1 VSHTSVMYLGGRL
14 DHAIREVPASDHTP
28 AMPGSDTYRV
38 PGPVKREPGSWY
50 RPLPDPDPYGEQ
62 LYYRHKVDLGHRG
75 EWWVYILEGYSPS
88 MRDLIDTCP
97 FLYV

>member
-1 VSHTSVMYLGGRL
+1 VKFMFLGGRL
-14 DHAIREVPASDHTP
+14 DHTIREVVESDHTIG
-28 AMPGSDTYRV
+28 MPELDRYRLS
-38 PGPVKREPGSWY
+38 GPVRRESPY
-50 RPLPDPDPYGEQ
+50 PPLPDPDPYGEQ